1 MNDNRIQ
8 QLQQHLIA
16 NDLSGMALMP
26 GPNMIYL
33 SDIHTHMSER
43 PVLFIVPAIGAPTV
57 IIPTLE
63 AMKAQAAGVP
73 AERIFGWDDVGGFA
87 GAFDSAAALLDM
99 STWTLGVEGL
109 HMRVLE
115 LDQVQ
120 ASAPGVQVR
129 QADAVMS
136 SLRRIKDEAEVA
148 AMERAVAVA
157 EQALEALLPR
167 IALGMTEKQIAA
179 LLTQE
184 LLARG
189 GESIAF
195 GPIVSAGPN
204 GASPHAVPTDRPIQQ
219 GDLLVIDW
227 GVYVDGYPSDI
238 TRTFAVGDIDPELR
252 HIHEIVREANAQ
264 GKLAAR
270 PGVTGA
276 EVDRAARAVIEAAG
290 YGEYFFHRTGH
301 GLGLEIHEE
310 PNMVAGN
317 TAPLEPGNVFT
328 IEPGIYLAGRGGV
341 RIEDNIVVTRRRPSL
356 PHLLPARVDD
366 RGRFCLTLQRDG
378 SSQQTCPA
386 PVVT

>member
-1 MNDNRIQ
+1 
-8 QLQQHLIA
+8 
-16 NDLSGMALMP
+16 
-26 GPNMIYL
+26 
-33 SDIHTHMSER
+33 
-43 PVLFIVPAIGAPTV
+43 
-57 IIPTLE
+57 
-63 AMKAQAAGVP
+63 
-73 AERIFGWDDVGGFA
+73 
-87 GAFDSAAALLDM
+87 
-99 STWTLGVEGL
+99 
-109 HMRVLE
+109 
-115 LDQVQ
+115 
-120 ASAPGVQVR
+120 
-129 QADAVMS
+129 MS
-136 SLRRIKDEAEVA
+136 SLRRIKDDVEVA

-167 IALGMTEKQIAA
+167 IALGMSEKQIAA

-238 TRTFAVGDIDPELR
+238 TRTFAVGEIDPELQR
-252 HIHEIVREANAQ
+252 IHEIVREANAQ

-270 PGVTGA
+270 PGVTGE

-310 PNMVAGN
+310 PNMVQGN
-317 TAPLEPGNVFT
+317 TTPLEPGNVFT

-341 RIEDNIVVTRRRPSL
+341 RIEDNVLVTSDGRRSL
-356 PHLLPARVDD
+356 TTFPRELMTVA
-366 RGRFCLTLQRDG
+366 G
-378 SSQQTCPA
+378 SA
-386 PVVT
+386 

>member
-8 QLQQHLIA
+8 QLQQHLVA
-16 NDLSGMALMP
+16 NGLSGMALMP

-33 SDIHTHMSER
+33 SNIHTHMSER
-43 PVLFIVPAIGAPTV
+43 PVLFLVPAAGAPAV

-73 AERIFGWDDVGGFA
+73 TQRIFDWDDVGGFA
-87 GAFDSAAALLDM
+87 GAFDSAAAALDM

-115 LDQVQ
+115 REQLQ
-120 ASAPGVQVR
+120 ASAPGLQVR
-129 QADAVMS
+129 QADDVMS
-136 SLRRIKDEAEVA
+136 SLRRIKDDIEVA
-148 AMERAVAVA
+148 AMEQAVAVA

-167 IALGMTEKQIAA
+167 IALGMSEKQIAA

-238 TRTFAVGDIDPELR
+238 TRTFAVGEIDPELQR
-252 HIHEIVREANAQ
+252 IHEIVREANAQ

-270 PGVTGA
+270 PGVTGE

-310 PNMVAGN
+310 PNMVQGN
-317 TAPLEPGNVFT
+317 TTPLEPGNVFT

-341 RIEDNIVVTRRRPSL
+341 RIEDNVLVTSDGHRSL
-356 PHLLPARVDD
+356 TTFPRELMTVA
-366 RGRFCLTLQRDG
+366 G
-378 SSQQTCPA
+378 SA
-386 PVVT
+386 